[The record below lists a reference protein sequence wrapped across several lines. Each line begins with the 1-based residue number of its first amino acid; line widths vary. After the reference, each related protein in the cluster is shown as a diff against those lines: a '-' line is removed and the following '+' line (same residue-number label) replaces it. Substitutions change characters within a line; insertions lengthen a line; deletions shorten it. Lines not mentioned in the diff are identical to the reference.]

1 MIDIKRGDSNYRV
14 SKGSYEIYFK
24 SLGFNI
30 VEPKQEKQEKQETQK
45 VQEEKKT
52 VKNTIENKSKKV
64 GAK

>member
-1 MIDIKRGDSNYRV
+1 MIDIKRGDSNYRA

-30 VEPKQEKQEKQETQK
+30 VEPKQEKQE
-45 VQEEKKT
+45 VQEERKT
-52 VKNTIENKSKKV
+52 IKNATENKSKKV

>member
-30 VEPKQEKQEKQETQK
+30 VEPKQEIQEDKK
-45 VQEEKKT
+45 VI
-52 VKNTIENKSKKV
+52 KNTVENKSKKV

>member
-1 MIDIKRGDSNYRV
+1 MIDIKRGDSTYRV

-30 VEPKQEKQEKQETQK
+30 VEPKQEIQEIQEI
-45 VQEEKKT
+45 QEEKKV

>member
-30 VEPKQEKQEKQETQK
+30 VEPKQEIQEDKK
-45 VQEEKKT
+45 VI
-52 VKNTIENKSKKV
+52 KNTVENKSKKV
-64 GAK
+64 GAKY

>member
-1 MIDIKRGDSNYRV
+1 MIDIKRGDSTYRV

-30 VEPKQEKQEKQETQK
+30 VEPKQEIQEI
-45 VQEEKKT
+45 QEEKKV
-52 VKNTIENKSKKV
+52 VKSTTENKSKKV

>member
-30 VEPKQEKQEKQETQK
+30 VEPKQEKQE
-45 VQEEKKT
+45 VQEERKT
-52 VKNTIENKSKKV
+52 IKNATENKSKKV

>member
-30 VEPKQEKQEKQETQK
+30 VESKQEIQEDKK
-45 VQEEKKT
+45 VI
-52 VKNTIENKSKKV
+52 KNTVENKSKKV

>member
-30 VEPKQEKQEKQETQK
+30 VEPKQEKPE
-45 VQEEKKT
+45 VQEERKT
-52 VKNTIENKSKKV
+52 IYDE
-64 GAK
+64 

>member
-1 MIDIKRGDSNYRV
+1 MIDIKRGDSTYRV

-30 VEPKQEKQEKQETQK
+30 VEPKQEIKEI
-45 VQEEKKT
+45 QEEKK
-52 VKNTIENKSKKV
+52 VEKNTIENKSKKV

>member
-1 MIDIKRGDSNYRV
+1 MIDIKRGDSTYRV

-30 VEPKQEKQEKQETQK
+30 VEPEKEKEEIQK
-45 VQEEKKT
+45 VQEEKKIARNT
-52 VKNTIENKSKKV
+52 VENKSKKV

>member
-30 VEPKQEKQEKQETQK
+30 VEPKQEKQE
-45 VQEEKKT
+45 VQEERKT
-52 VKNTIENKSKKV
+52 IKNETENKSKKV

>member
-24 SLGFNI
+24 SLGFSI
-30 VEPKQEKQEKQETQK
+30 VEPKQEKQEKQE
-45 VQEEKKT
+45 VQEERKT
-52 VKNTIENKSKKV
+52 IKNATENKSKKV

>member
-30 VEPKQEKQEKQETQK
+30 VEPKQEIKEI
-45 VQEEKKT
+45 QEEKK
-52 VKNTIENKSKKV
+52 VEKNTIENKSKKV

>member
-1 MIDIKRGDSNYRV
+1 MIDIKRGDSTYRV

-30 VEPKQEKQEKQETQK
+30 VEPKQEKQETQK
-45 VQEEKKT
+45 LQEEKKT
-52 VKNTIENKSKKV
+52 VKNTTENKSKKV